1 MSNTFSLD
9 DIRDAAQRKFCPLK
23 ISLSDGSEVEL
34 RGFIRLD
41 ESEREIVKD
50 SIEIIKPLLEGDSA
64 DDIPDEDKALIV
76 EALIDVIAAIAG
88 KGGDRLVEELGDEFP
103 VLLHVFETWMVES
116 RLGEAATSPTS

>member
-9 DIRDAAQRKFCPLK
+9 DIRDAARRKFCPLK

-41 ESEREIVKD
+41 ESERGIVKD
-50 SIEIIKPLLEGDSA
+50 SIEILKPLMESESA
-64 DDIPDEDKALIV
+64 DEIPEDDKALIA

-88 KGGDRLVEELGDEFP
+88 KGGDRLVEELGTEFP

-116 RLGEAATSPTS
+116 RLGEAEPSQTS

>member
-9 DIRDAAQRKFCPLK
+9 DIRDAARRKFCPLK

-41 ESEREIVKD
+41 ESERGIVKD
-50 SIEIIKPLLEGDSA
+50 SIEILKPLMESESA
-64 DDIPDEDKALIV
+64 DEIPEDDKALIA

-88 KGGDRLVEELGDEFP
+88 KGGDQLVEELGTEFP

-116 RLGEAATSPTS
+116 RLGEAEPSQTS

>member
-9 DIRDAAQRKFCPLK
+9 DIRDAARRKFCPLK

-41 ESEREIVKD
+41 ESERGIVKD
-50 SIEIIKPLLEGDSA
+50 SIEILKPLMESESA
-64 DDIPDEDKALIV
+64 DEIPEEDKTLIA

-88 KGGDRLVEELGDEFP
+88 KGGDQLVEELGTEFP

-116 RLGEAATSPTS
+116 RLGEAEPSQTS

>member
-9 DIRDAAQRKFCPLK
+9 DIRDAARRKFCPLK

-41 ESEREIVKD
+41 ESERGIVKD
-50 SIEIIKPLLEGDSA
+50 SIEILKPLMESESA
-64 DDIPDEDKALIV
+64 DEIPEEDKALIA

-88 KGGDRLVEELGDEFP
+88 KGGDQLVEELGTEFP

-116 RLGEAATSPTS
+116 RLGEAEPSQTS